1 MRPEHRRL
9 AVILLA
15 LLALLSLLL
24 FVAVPGKGL
33 WHTVLLDASHGPI
46 FAAVTL
52 LLLLMRAPEVRDS
65 VPAQAMAFGVAVALG
80 GLIEI
85 LQTLGHRPGSWFD
98 VMTDAI
104 GAATGL
110 ALWHLV
116 RRRGLAPSS
125 TVRDAWL
132 GWPLAVLL
140 AGVAAIAWPP
150 LQAARAYAWRAVEF
164 PTIAEFQGPRVPE
177 FVEVQGETAGIVE
190 LPAPWARGAGDRALR
205 ITYRDGQPRS
215 VQIVEPAADWRGYS
229 SVVMDITNPG
239 DAELRL
245 TFRIFDAA
253 HDMDDR
259 DRFNLPVAIPPR
271 TRSTVRVA
279 LAAVEASP
287 QSRRMDMARVA
298 DVMLFGQPGDGA
310 GEFYVSR
317 LWLE

>member
-9 AVILLA
+9 ALILLA

-24 FVAVPGKGL
+24 FVTVPGKGL
-33 WHTVLLDASHGPI
+33 WHKALLDASHGPI
-46 FAAVTL
+46 FAAITL
-52 LLLLMRAPEVRDS
+52 LLLLMRPPEARDS
-65 VPAQAMAFGVAVALG
+65 VQAQALAFGTAVALG

-85 LQTLGHRPGSWFD
+85 LQTLGNRPGSWFD
-98 VMTDAI
+98 VTTDAI

-116 RRRGLAPSS
+116 RRRRTAPSS
-125 TVRDAWL
+125 SVRGAWP

-140 AGVAAIAWPP
+140 AGVGAIAWPP
-150 LQAARAYAWRAVEF
+150 LQAARAYAGRAAEF
-164 PTIAEFQGPRVPE
+164 PTIADFQGPRVPA
-177 FVEVQGETAGIVE
+177 FVESEGESAGIVE
-190 LPAPWARGAGDRALR
+190 LPAPWALAAGERALR

-215 VQIVEPAADWRGYS
+215 VQVVEPASDWRGHS
-229 SVVMDITNPG
+229 TVAVDITNPG

-253 HDMDDR
+253 HNMDHR

-271 TRSTVRVA
+271 TRSTVRVT
-279 LAAVEASP
+279 LAAVESSP
-287 QSRRMDMARVA
+287 QSRRMDMARIA
-298 DVMLFGQPGDGA
+298 DVMLFGQRGDGA

>member
-1 MRPEHRRL
+1 MHSLERRHV
-9 AVILLA
+9 VILLA
-15 LLALLSLLL
+15 LLALLL
-24 FVAVPGKGL
+24 FVTVPGKGL
-33 WHTVLLDASHGPI
+33 WHEVLLDASHGPI
-46 FAAVTL
+46 FAAITL
-52 LLLLMRAPEVRDS
+52 LLLLMRPPEARDS
-65 VPAQAMAFGVAVALG
+65 VQTQAMVFGAAVALG
-80 GLIEI
+80 GLIEV
-85 LQTLGHRPGSWFD
+85 LQTLGNRPGSWFD
-98 VMTDAI
+98 VMTDTI

-116 RRRGLAPSS
+116 RRRGLA
-125 TVRDAWL
+125 TARNVRDAWL

-150 LQAARAYAWRAVEF
+150 LQAARAYAWRAAEF

-177 FVEVQGETAGIVE
+177 FVEVEGETAGIVE

-229 SVVMDITNPG
+229 SVVVDITNPG

-253 HDMDDR
+253 HDMDYR

>member
-1 MRPEHRRL
+1 MRPQHRRL
-9 AVILLA
+9 VLILLA

-24 FVAVPGKGL
+24 FAAVPGKGL
-33 WHTVLLDASHGPI
+33 WHAVLIDASHGPI

-52 LLLLMRAPEVRDS
+52 LLLLMHPPAARDS
-65 VPAQAMAFGVAVALG
+65 VQAQAMAFGTAVALG

-85 LQTLGHRPGSWFD
+85 LQTLGNRPGSWFD

-110 ALWHLV
+110 ALWHLL

-125 TVRDAWL
+125 SVRKAWL
-132 GWPLAVLL
+132 GWPLAFVL
-140 AGVAAIAWPP
+140 AGVGVIAWPP
-150 LQAARAYAWRAVEF
+150 LQAARAYAWRAAEF
-164 PTIAEFQGPRVPE
+164 PTIADFQDSLGAA
-177 FVEVQGETAGIVE
+177 FVESEGESAGIVE
-190 LPAPWARGAGDRALR
+190 LPAPWAHGAGERALR

-215 VQIVEPAADWRGYS
+215 ARVAEPAADWRGYS
-229 SVVMDITNPG
+229 SVAVDITNPG
-239 DAELRL
+239 DVELRL
-245 TFRIFDAA
+245 TLRIFEAGHATDYRN
-253 HDMDDR
+253 H
-259 DRFNLPVAIPPR
+259 FNLPVAIPAR

-310 GEFYVSR
+310 GVFYVSR